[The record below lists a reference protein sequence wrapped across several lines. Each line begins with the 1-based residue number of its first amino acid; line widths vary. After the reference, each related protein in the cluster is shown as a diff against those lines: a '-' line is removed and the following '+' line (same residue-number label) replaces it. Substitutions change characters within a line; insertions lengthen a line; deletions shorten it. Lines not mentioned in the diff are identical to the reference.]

1 MSMQTSSLAALA
13 LPVVLLGACSGDAGQ
28 AQGGGGETAA
38 AAGGQ
43 PLLEVP
49 CALRGEQT
57 YARMCAVERASDDG
71 RTVLIVR
78 HPDGGFRRLE
88 EVDNGRSY
96 AAADGA
102 DTAEVAVDKDK
113 LAVTV
118 DGDHYLFPLPPGMTA
133 EPEASPRPAA
143 KSPDAPAR

>member
-1 MSMQTSSLAALA
+1 MSMQTSSLAALS
-13 LPVVLLGACSGDAGQ
+13 LSVLLLAACSGDAEQ
-28 AQGGGGETAA
+28 MQGDGDTAS
-38 AAGGQ
+38 AAGAQ

-49 CALRGEQT
+49 CALRGDQT
-57 YARMCAVERASDDG
+57 YARMCAVDLQSDDG

-88 EVDNGRSY
+88 VVDDGRTY

-102 DTAEVAVDKDK
+102 DPAEVAVDKDK

-118 DGDHYLFPLPPGMTA
+118 DGDHYLFPLPRGMKA
-133 EPEASPRPAA
+133 EPETAA
-143 KSPDAPAR
+143 KPPAKTPDAPAR